1 MGGVARSWPTTGS
14 WVLKSETPKQNHEW
28 WGKWAGGEEAVGKA
42 VSAVRLGY
50 GKVST
55 SLQVEADIVEKKLGV
70 P

>member
-1 MGGVARSWPTTGS
+1 
-14 WVLKSETPKQNHEW
+14 
-28 WGKWAGGEEAVGKA
+28 VGKA